1 MFGSEYIIS
10 TLFLNIE
17 IMSKIGD
24 LMLKNI
30 AGRLIALLLIIVI
43 FAISS
48 LYLWY
53 NIFSTQSNTSVT
65 KLSENNGYYNM
76 ILRYADHDRCF
87 TFLTYPIN
95 ATSVN
100 LIIYVHGGG
109 FVGGSALTKNSMD
122 VVEFFRKR
130 GFAAASVEYRV
141 CPKVNLTELL
151 GDISKGIK
159 IVLEYFNKNDIK
171 INKAVYIGSS
181 AGAIAGTLL
190 IYTPPFPILDISQYI
205 DGFIGFS
212 EGYCASYMSA
222 NSSEKTRIYGVSI
235 EYMMPFDKTSLK
247 ARERVPAL
255 LINGIYDKLLD
266 KHAGKT
272 NHHAICMEKWLKEH
286 NISVKVLLLPTGHG
300 TIGYLLKEDNK
311 TVDIVMEFIE
321 SLKPKENL
329 VAYWNFDNITGRRII
344 DAING
349 YTGEII
355 GDIKLVNGVI
365 GNAIYFNGNGYIS
378 FSREMIKKIGSL
390 EEGTISLWFKYKDV
404 DQNVLPLLYFGSDRD
419 GEDILFIIEIGHAG
433 KHNRKL
439 YVTWIVGGPRP
450 ILCFDTSFNLKP
462 GKWYHIA
469 IIVSRNGNTLY
480 LNDIEIIKRHYNFG
494 NPKMRY
500 FFTDIL
506 VKKLFTLGYGRT
518 GYRITKHFLFFMELS
533 MS

>member
-1 MFGSEYIIS
+1 
-10 TLFLNIE
+10 
-17 IMSKIGD
+17 
-24 LMLKNI
+24 MLKI
-30 AGRLIALLLIIVI
+30 ITERLIALLII
-43 FAISS
+43 AILAVGF

-53 NIFSTQSNTSVT
+53 INIFSTQSNISVA
-65 KLSENNGYYNM
+65 KLSENNGYYNI
-76 ILRYADHDRCF
+76 ILRYADDDRCF

-95 ATSVN
+95 ATSVD

-109 FVGGSALTKNSMD
+109 FVGGSALAKNSMG

-151 GDISKGIK
+151 GDISKGTK
-159 IVLEYFNKNDIK
+159 IVLEFFNKNDIK

-181 AGAIAGTLL
+181 AGAIAGALL
-190 IYTPPFPILDISQYI
+190 IYAPPLPSLDISQYI

-212 EGYCASYMSA
+212 GGYCASYVST

-235 EYMMPFDKTSLK
+235 EYMMPFDKTSFK

-266 KHAGKT
+266 KYAGKT

-311 TVDIVMEFIE
+311 TVDMVMEFIE
-321 SLKPKENL
+321 FLKPKENL
-329 VAYWNFDNITGRRII
+329 VAYWSFDNITRGRII
-344 DAING
+344 DVING
-349 YTGEII
+349 YTGEIV

-365 GNAIYFNGNGYIS
+365 GNAVYFNSNGYIS
-378 FSREMIKKIGSL
+378 FSRETIKKIGSL
-390 EEGTISLWFKYKDV
+390 EEGTISLWFKYEDV
-404 DQNVLPLLYFGSDRD
+404 DQNVFPLHYFGSDRD

-450 ILCFDTSFNLKP
+450 VLCFDTGFNLKP
-462 GKWYHIA
+462 GK
-469 IIVSRNGNTLY
+469 
-480 LNDIEIIKRHYNFG
+480 
-494 NPKMRY
+494 
-500 FFTDIL
+500 
-506 VKKLFTLGYGRT
+506 
-518 GYRITKHFLFFMELS
+518 
-533 MS
+533 